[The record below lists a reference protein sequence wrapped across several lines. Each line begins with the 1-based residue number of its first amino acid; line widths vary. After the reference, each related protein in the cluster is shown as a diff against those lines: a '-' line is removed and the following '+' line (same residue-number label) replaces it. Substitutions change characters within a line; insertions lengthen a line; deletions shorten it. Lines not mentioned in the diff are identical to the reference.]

1 MDYYLKIAQ
10 TVKNPS
16 FFSFSPF
23 RSKILSTHADPR
35 DPWLSRLG
43 RGILVAFSLN
53 DSTERAEIDRVSTAW
68 EKASPLFELRFHRVK
83 RPRFNARVAADKIR
97 APFYACLTRARFAPL
112 RDSNQRIRIRFLLLL
127 SIYNISRV
135 RFEFTRYVTRGK
147 IFIFDPIRNDV

>member
-1 MDYYLKIAQ
+1 MDGLLFEDCANSEKSVAFLFL
-10 TVKNPS
+10 T
-16 FFSFSPF
+16 
-23 RSKILSTHADPR
+23 LSIQNSLDSRR

-147 IFIFDPIRNDV
+147 ISIFDPIRNDV